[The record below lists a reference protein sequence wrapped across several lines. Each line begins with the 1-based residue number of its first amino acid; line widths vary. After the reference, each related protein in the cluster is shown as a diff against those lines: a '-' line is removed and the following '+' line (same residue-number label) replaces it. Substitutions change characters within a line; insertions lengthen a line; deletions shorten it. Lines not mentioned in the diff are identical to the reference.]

1 MSDELAYEGPVMI
14 SPEQAEPR
22 HAPLAVLV
30 LLFGAV
36 PLVVGLQLF
45 ALLAAA
51 LVIPLFDL
59 APVAAVIVAFIAS
72 PWRGVA
78 AKWLKAAKVLA
89 LVMLAEWVP
98 VWVFLGTTIYGVQSP
113 ERLGVVFTY
122 YGIIYLAESVALLVL
137 VAIGS
142 VASIVGILRAKRE
155 LRQETA

>member
-1 MSDELAYEGPVMI
+1 MSDELAYEVPATV
-14 SPEQAEPR
+14 PAEQAELRP
-22 HAPLAVLV
+22 APLAVLL

-36 PLVVGLQLF
+36 PLVLVLQLV
-45 ALLAAA
+45 AIVAAA
-51 LVIPLFDL
+51 LVLPLFDL

-78 AKWLKAAKVLA
+78 AKWLKVAKVLA

-98 VWVFLGTTIYGVQSP
+98 VWVLVGTLLAGAPMPDWFGDAFAYT
-113 ERLGVVFTY
+113 
-122 YGIIYLAESVALLVL
+122 GIIYLAESAALLVL

>member
-1 MSDELAYEGPVMI
+1 MSEELAFAGPATV
-14 SPEQAEPR
+14 PAEPAELR
-22 HAPLAVLV
+22 PAPLAVLV

-36 PLVVGLQLF
+36 PLVVSLQLF

-78 AKWLKAAKVLA
+78 AKWLKAARVLA

-98 VWVFLGTTIYGVQSP
+98 VWAFLGTIIYGVQSP

-142 VASIVGILRAKRE
+142 VASIVGILRVNRK